1 MKDSPYFRQAELMLR
16 AMPHVAAESCFAL
29 KGGTAINLFLRDM
42 PRLSVDIDLA
52 YLPVEEPRET
62 ALKNISEALVRIAT
76 AIKKAITGSR
86 VQESP
91 AQAPARIS
99 KLIVAAGQT
108 RIKIEP
114 NEVIRGSVFAAEQRE
129 LTQSAEEMFQ
139 LSVTAQTLSVA
150 DLYGGKLCA
159 ALDRQHPRD
168 LFDVM
173 VLLENE
179 GISEEIRKAFVVYL
193 ASHDRPMNE
202 LLDPTRKDMRQVYE
216 SEFAGMAI
224 RDLQYEDLA
233 DARETLIET
242 LKKEL
247 TDAEKAFLVSLKEG
261 QPDWGAL
268 AIPGVEKLPA
278 IQWKLMNIRK
288 MDNRKRADSLEK
300 LKRKLE
306 FLKQGESNTGER
318 RL

>member
-1 MKDSPYFRQAELMLR
+1 MKDSPYFRQAELILR
-16 AMPHVAAESCFAL
+16 AMPHVVAERCFAL

-42 PRLSVDIDLA
+42 LRLSVDIDLA

-62 ALKNISEALVRIAT
+62 ALKNISEALGRIAT
-76 AIKKAITGSR
+76 AIKKAISGSR
-86 VQESP
+86 VQESR
-91 AQAPARIS
+91 AQGSARIA

-114 NEVIRGSVFAAEQRE
+114 NEVIRGSVFSAEQRE
-129 LTQSAEEMFQ
+129 LTRSADEMFQ
-139 LSVTAQTLSVA
+139 LSVTARTLSVA

-179 GISEEIRKAFVVYL
+179 GISDEIRKAFVVYL

-216 SEFAGMAI
+216 TEFVGMTIKAV
-224 RDLQYEDLA
+224 QYEDLIR
-233 DARETLIET
+233 ARETLIET

-288 MDNRKRADSLEK
+288 MENKRRVDSLEK

-306 FLKQGESNTGER
+306 L
-318 RL
+318 

>member
-1 MKDSPYFRQAELMLR
+1 MKDSPYFRQAELILR

-29 KGGTAINLFLRDM
+29 KGGTAINLFVRNL

-62 ALKNISEALVRIAT
+62 ALSNISEALGRIAT
-76 AIKKAITGSR
+76 AIKKAIPGSR
-86 VQESP
+86 VQESR
-91 AQAPARIS
+91 ARAPARIA

-114 NEVIRGSVFAAEQRE
+114 NEVIRGSVFATEERE
-129 LTQSAEEMFQ
+129 LTRSTEEMFE

-179 GISEEIRKAFVVYL
+179 GITEHIRKAFVVYL
-193 ASHDRPMNE
+193 ASHDRPINE
-202 LLDPTRKDMRQVYE
+202 LLDPTRKDIRRVYE
-216 SEFAGMAI
+216 SEFAGMTI
-224 RDLQYEDLA
+224 KGVGYEDLIG
-233 DARETLIET
+233 ARETLIQT
-242 LKKEL
+242 LKEEL
-247 TDAEKAFLVSLKEG
+247 TEGEKAFLVSLKKG
-261 QPDWGAL
+261 QPDWNAL
-268 AIPGVEKLPA
+268 AIQGIEKLPA
-278 IQWKLMNIRK
+278 LQWKLMNIEK
-288 MDNRKRADSLEK
+288 MSDRKRADSLEK
-300 LKRKLE
+300 LKRKLG
-306 FLKQGESNTGER
+306 L
-318 RL
+318 